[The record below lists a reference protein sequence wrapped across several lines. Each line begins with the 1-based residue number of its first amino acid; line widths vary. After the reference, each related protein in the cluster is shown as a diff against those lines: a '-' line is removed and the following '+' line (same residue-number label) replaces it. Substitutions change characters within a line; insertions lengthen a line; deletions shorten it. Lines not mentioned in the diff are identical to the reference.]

1 VSTCR
6 QWLGARPGI
15 LISAGIVFRSFEYSP
30 SLFPFFSHVGR
41 RSSHDIATGYNQD
54 RTGLMGTSTKV
65 YGGPRFCFNG
75 QKYALSGWMAST
87 TQVID
92 VSQGPVTTDLVA
104 FTDRTATGEITLL
117 RIPSADGADVHLVYN
132 RQKSFND
139 GTREGGNLVTLTQTI
154 PNVPTESNRLAML
167 DSDQEYGIPNS
178 GIVVRVCSKGSS
190 NGQDYATVSIFDT
203 SRGQGSACTSHSQPQ
218 EWWDFWS
225 WFSTSSNP

>member
-1 VSTCR
+1 
-6 QWLGARPGI
+6 
-15 LISAGIVFRSFEYSP
+15 
-30 SLFPFFSHVGR
+30 
-41 RSSHDIATGYNQD
+41 
-54 RTGLMGTSTKV
+54 MGTSTKV

-92 VSQGPVTTDLVA
+92 VSQGAVTTNLVA

-117 RIPSADGADVHLVYN
+117 RIPSATGADVHLVYN

-154 PNVPTESNRLAML
+154 PTVPTESNRLAML
-167 DSDQEYGIPNS
+167 DSDQEYGIPNT

-190 NGQDYATVSIFDT
+190 SGQDYATVSIFDT
-203 SRGQGSACTSHSQPQ
+203 SREQGSACPSHSQPQ